1 MAKRVGTDIKT
12 IANHKERIKG
22 SRKLS
27 QALCQIC
34 REGFQIGD
42 VGIEL
47 DGNGNFHRTCVQ
59 DVLLESFAII
69 PQKIYERPGTTVEDL
84 WEYYRNVLIDKGYTD
99 ASSEDEQAV

>member
-1 MAKRVGTDIKT
+1 MAKRVGTTIKT
-12 IANHKERIKG
+12 IANHKERVQG

-34 REGFQIGD
+34 REGFDIGD

-59 DVLLESFAII
+59 DVLLESFSII
-69 PQKIYERPGTTVEDL
+69 PQKAYERPGTTVQDL
-84 WEYYRNVLIDKGYTD
+84 WEYYRNELISKGYVD
-99 ASSEDEQAV
+99 AASEDEQAV